1 MGRKRGDQQGNHSVR
16 YGMLNRKPL
25 AQIVMADLSGD
36 SRLGSRLVR
45 LKRLRSWCL
54 VVLMRAGGVKMRQL
68 QLVHIFSTVT
78 TDL

>member
-1 MGRKRGDQQGNHSVR
+1 
-16 YGMLNRKPL
+16 
-25 AQIVMADLSGD
+25 MADLSGD

-54 VVLMRAGGVKMRQL
+54 VVLMRAGGVKMRHL
-68 QLVHIFSTVT
+68 QLVHLFSTVT